1 MRGAVLRQAD
11 RLSGCSLWPRQR
23 THAVSAICHTTGPLS
38 FVGLALLAGG
48 PAVIGIWTGRLA
60 YSLQWTAIALTV
72 GAGAIAQVV
81 VEVCGLIGRSNR
93 QGIKA
98 VLTPPP
104 SLVWHPVLP
113 LCKPLEYS
121 SKSEAR
127 AALQAS

>member
-1 MRGAVLRQAD
+1 MASSAD
-11 RLSGCSLWPRQR
+11 PRCKR
-23 THAVSAICHTTGPLS
+23 YLPYD
-38 FVGLALLAGG
+38 G
-48 PAVIGIWTGRLA
+48 PAVVCRPGSACGRPGRHRDLDRTPRLLA
-60 YSLQWTAIALTV
+60 AVDSRLPSEPARSH
-72 GAGAIAQVV
+72 QVV

-127 AALQAS
+127 AALRAS